1 MESSEGSDSKT
12 NPGKSETKSGEKS
25 GQDLPGKSPP
35 TYTSSIL
42 PQAMPTEGFS
52 LPSGPY
58 ESGSSRGHSPYE
70 YEYGQSSYAQAPSS
84 EPMYPSYDL
93 SGPGAARRPSGG
105 ILPASSEAF
114 SSLGSGGAFSAL
126 PSLESSSYYSP
137 SPVYGYGSS
146 TPGYSSTGYQDPYS
160 QPSRM
165 GTGSPYEHTFAPG
178 MTSGI
183 YPGAMHPYPYG
194 PYPSQF
200 QQGRGFAPQPG
211 RYGGQRR
218 RQNTSYASPP
228 GPPIDRGGGA
238 KGPDGANLFVFH
250 IPNDF
255 SNLEM
260 YDLFS
265 KCGNVL
271 SARIMVESETGR
283 SRGFGFVSYDSPES
297 SARAIN
303 EFNGYA
309 IKGKRLKVQHKQI
322 RGKESHNEPYSHY
335 PSQSALPMPIQQYR
349 GHEES
354 FPSQG
359 YNLPKHLLG
368 DEGEISTATESKP
381 AAQET
386 HKIAEPTR
394 MLTDARNNF
403 PVLPPMPPQP
413 LDDEDEGEEEHTG
426 ASSSPLD
433 DVTGLNKALPDP

>member
-1 MESSEGSDSKT
+1 MESSDVSDPKT
-12 NPGKSETKSGEKS
+12 NPSKSETKSRAKSGHDLPEKS
-25 GQDLPGKSPP
+25 PT

-52 LPSGPY
+52 FPSGPY
-58 ESGSSRGHSPYE
+58 ESGPSRGHSPYE

-84 EPMYPSYDL
+84 EPMYPSYDI
-93 SGPGAARRPSGG
+93 SGTGTARRPSGG

-114 SSLGSGGAFSAL
+114 ASLGSGGAFSAL
-126 PSLESSSYYSP
+126 PPLETSSYYPP

-165 GTGSPYEHTFAPG
+165 GSGSPYEHSFAPG
-178 MTSGI
+178 MTRESGYGM
-183 YPGAMHPYPYG
+183 YPGAMPPYPYG
-194 PYPSQF
+194 QPYPGQF
-200 QQGRGFAPQPG
+200 QQGRGFGPQPG

-218 RQNTSYASPP
+218 RQNTSYASLP
-228 GPPIDRGGGA
+228 GPPINPGGGA

-255 SNLEM
+255 SNQEM

-265 KCGNVL
+265 RYGNVL
-271 SARIMVESETGR
+271 SARIMVEPETGR
-283 SRGFGFVSYDSPES
+283 SRGFGFVSFDSPES
-297 SARAIN
+297 SALAIKAL
-303 EFNGYA
+303 NGLQ

-335 PSQSALPMPIQQYR
+335 PSQSALPVPIQQYTR
-349 GHEES
+349 HEES
-354 FPSQG
+354 FPAQG
-359 YNLPKHLLG
+359 YNLPTHLLG
-368 DEGEISTATESKP
+368 DEGELSADSESKP

-386 HKIAEPTR
+386 LDSAKQYTS
-394 MLTDARNNF
+394 
-403 PVLPPMPPQP
+403 VLPPMPSQP

-433 DVTGLNKALPDP
+433 DVTGLCKALPDP